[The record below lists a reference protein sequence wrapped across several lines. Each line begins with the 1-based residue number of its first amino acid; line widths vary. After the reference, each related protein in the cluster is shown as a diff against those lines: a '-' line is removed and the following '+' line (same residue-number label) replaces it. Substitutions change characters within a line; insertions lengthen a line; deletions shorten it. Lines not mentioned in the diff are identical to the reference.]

1 MAIKKSLK
9 MKQYYVQF
17 FYILK
22 IIISKN
28 NSRAKSEVNTYY
40 LISLFQGINLL
51 SIYNI
56 FKSVNTSLSALD
68 SSFFSYVIVFFAP
81 PLLINYYYFI
91 KNERFIKLIEENVF
105 NKNVSKYAAV
115 IIILYLILTPF
126 FFGISI
132 FVNV

>member
-1 MAIKKSLK
+1 MAIKESLK
-9 MKQYYVQF
+9 MGHYYIQI

-28 NSRAKSEVNTYY
+28 NSRAKSEVNAYY

-56 FKSVNTSLSALD
+56 FKSMNISLSALD
-68 SSFFSYVIVFFAP
+68 SSFFLYVVVFFIP

-91 KNERFIKLIEENVF
+91 KNERFIKLMEGNMLY
-105 NKNVSKYAAV
+105 KRVSKYLIV
-115 IIILYLILTPF
+115 IVILYLTLTPF
-126 FFGISI
+126 LFGISI
-132 FVNV
+132 YINV